1 MSALVQRALRTKRC
15 IHHSRR
21 AFAGISQQAGHAEI
35 WEEVRDLIKH
45 LQIKAKSQQ
54 SANVLKGDKDL
65 LLAAKP
71 ISICIL

>member
-1 MSALVQRALRTKRC
+1 MSVLVQRALHPRLC

-21 AFAGISQQAGHAEI
+21 AFAGISQQAVHAEI
-35 WEEVRDLIKH
+35 WEEVKELIKQ
-45 LQIKAKSQQ
+45 LQMKAKSQQ
-54 SANVLKGDKDL
+54 STNVLKGDKDL